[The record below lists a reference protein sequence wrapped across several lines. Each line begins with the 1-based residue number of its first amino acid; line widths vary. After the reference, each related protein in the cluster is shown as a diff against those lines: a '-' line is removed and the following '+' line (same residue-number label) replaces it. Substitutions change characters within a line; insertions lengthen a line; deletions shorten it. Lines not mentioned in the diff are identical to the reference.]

1 MKFFTQKAVRLWHRL
16 SGEVVDV
23 LPLEARLDRAL
34 GSLIWW
40 VANRPMAKRLELG
53 DLSGPFQPTPF
64 YYSVITYEVLRER
77 LIHGFR
83 LLSGW
88 ACTRELSGLF
98 GVTQTRALAPRE
110 HCQAGTSGITLRVQV
125 VYSALQRSGYK

>member
-40 VANRPMAKRLELG
+40 VANRPMARRLELG
-53 DLSGPFQPTPF
+53 DLSGPFQPRPL
-64 YYSVITYEVLRER
+64 YYS
-77 LIHGFR
+77 
-83 LLSGW
+83 W

-110 HCQAGTSGITLRVQV
+110 HCQAGTSGIALRVQV
-125 VYSALQRSGYK
+125 VYSALQRPGYK